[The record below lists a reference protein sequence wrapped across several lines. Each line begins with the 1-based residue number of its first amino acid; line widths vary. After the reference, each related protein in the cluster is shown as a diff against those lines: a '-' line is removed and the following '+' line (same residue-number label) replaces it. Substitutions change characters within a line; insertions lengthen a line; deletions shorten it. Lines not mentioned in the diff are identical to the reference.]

1 MNTGT
6 DTQKQLKQKDAVNYN
21 LIYNSLITRGLTRE
35 DYKDITENHHIIPRS
50 EGGSNKKSNKVA
62 LTPKEHH
69 LAHLCLIKMG
79 RCLKYC
85 FRHLNSRQ
93 YIKMKHEEKVKKHLL

>member
-35 DYKDITENHHIIPRS
+35 AYKDITDNHHIIPRS

-85 FRHLNSRQ
+85 FRHLTSRQ
-93 YIKMKHEEKVKKHLL
+93 YIKMKQEEKVKKHLL